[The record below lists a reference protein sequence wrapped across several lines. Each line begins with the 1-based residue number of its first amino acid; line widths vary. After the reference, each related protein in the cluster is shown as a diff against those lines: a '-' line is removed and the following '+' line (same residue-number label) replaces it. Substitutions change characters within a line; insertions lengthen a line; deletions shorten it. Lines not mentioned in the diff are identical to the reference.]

1 MVVIV
6 LAVVL
11 IPKLFVSPE
20 KYMESSDYEKAYTTA
35 KTESEKSKIVAEDAI
50 AVCCN
55 KCVDNLKTPSS
66 FELKNAYYDTEYG
79 WVVLEVVA
87 DNGSGE
93 NVMNY
98 WLFSYT
104 NKSKDYSYVDNFSDL
119 EKEEESYYDSTDEK
133 SKKLIRNVCKII
145 IKETEKADKML
156 SSEGVMRINKQFKE
170 GTLKNV
176 KLISGAT
183 YRTKED
189 SSSSSSY
196 DFDD

>member
-87 DNGSGE
+87 
-93 NVMNY
+93 Y